1 MSDSIKSADRR
12 LKLLLLLQSSK
23 HLSVN
28 KIADYF
34 GISRRTVFRDLRAL
48 QDLEVPIIHDSVE
61 GYSLIKGY
69 KVPPL
74 MFTERELA
82 SIVLGLSF
90 MKGQTDVSMKEDAQQ
105 VLLKIKSVI
114 PAKLLSFIHSI
125 EEHVITSP
133 YYSNTEIEKKLG
145 DWFLICAAIADR
157 TSIQFQYKSE
167 KGETQRTIHPY
178 FIVLYHDHW
187 NVIGYDIDK
196 QDRRNFKL
204 DLISNSVILPE
215 RFESIDLNKKS
226 DFIYNIKK
234 EDSKK
239 FEIKVKTENIEL
251 FLRQFPGLILDME
264 KINGKKWVKIFF
276 IFDNEEWLSSFL
288 IAHFDSIQIHTDSLK
303 LAVKKQLQIY
313 LSSI

>member
-90 MKGQTDVSMKEDAQQ
+90 MKSQLDMSMKEDAQQ

-114 PAKLLSFIHSI
+114 PANLLSFIHSI

-133 YYSNTEIEKKLG
+133 YYSNIDIEKKVG
-145 DWFLICAAIADR
+145 DWFLICSAISEK
-157 TSIQFQYKSE
+157 TTIQFQYKSE
-167 KGETQRTIHPY
+167 KGESNRTIHPY

-187 NVIGYDIDK
+187 NVIGFDVDR
-196 QDRRNFKL
+196 QDRRNFRL
-204 DLISNSVILPE
+204 DLISKIAILPE
-215 RFESIDLNKKS
+215 RFAEFDLKKRS

-234 EDSKK
+234 EDAKK
-239 FEIKVKTENIEL
+239 YQIEVKSDNIEL
-251 FLRQFPGLILDME
+251 FLKQFPGLITQKESSKE
-264 KINGKKWVKIFF
+264 KQWVKIDFV
-276 IFDNEEWLSSFL
+276 FDNEEWLASFL
-288 IAHFDSIQIHTDSLK
+288 IAHFDSIKINTENLK
-303 LAVKKQLQIY
+303 NAVKKQLQVY
-313 LSSI
+313 LNRF